1 LLGQC
6 EFGIVY
12 KGLANSLPTVARGPT
27 VVTVKTLAISAD
39 QEQRAQFAAEFKI
52 MIKSGRH
59 VNVVNILGVVDQSE
73 YGKQGRI

>member
-1 LLGQC
+1 M
-6 EFGIVY
+6 
-12 KGLANSLPTVARGPT
+12 
-27 VVTVKTLAISAD
+27 VTVKTLAISAD